1 MGKKSP
7 VYTFKYKDGAKRSS
21 KNKVTID
28 EDSDDD
34 VVFVRAETDEQQIR
48 RKFKENPVIEIDED
62 SPPSTAKRSPKKV
75 TEEKTKAL
83 SPAEKKQLQIFNCL
97 RRKQNEATHN
107 HPEKWRSSRKVM
119 ALLDNIKKLDAADL
133 ADPQNKGKK
142 FKHFIYSDQ
151 LNGCGITMIAH
162 ALKDN
167 GFKCVIEPRTRD
179 SFGIKVHDSY
189 GESSD
194 NFGMLFTQSYM
205 KTSGG
210 LTTEQQ
216 KKQLEIF
223 NSDENA
229 YGKKIRIMLL
239 ESKFKEGI
247 DLYDVKYCH
256 VFEET
261 MNQTDMTQV
270 VGRGTRFC
278 GQKNLNFVTGVGW
291 ELQVH
296 TYHMIIP
303 EELRTMYANN
313 VFNYKTLQELCQKYY
328 NKSADETNLVNDI
341 NLLSQYMS
349 VDYPLTKNLRLD
361 YDLSEYKLPADV
373 EQNIFEDIVNIK
385 YAPYVTADER
395 VELER
400 IAREEERLRLL
411 EEEKAREEARLREQ
425 KKFEEARKAAEER
438 ARLAEERARLLAEAK
453 RILVSSFSAASSA
466 AFSLASSL
474 GSSLAS
480 SAVGVASFTA
490 NKVLPSAANMAS
502 SLASDLISSAFKKST
517 QQIKKEPESEP
528 DFEPDTEEPVV
539 KTTQS
544 RSVKRKSELDKL
556 IPSSGFSSAK
566 KQQIKPKRSEL
577 DNLASSPGFKNALLQ
592 QPKRSKRRDG
602 NLYKTYVEPSINYL
616 WSYLFPKGKVLTVKE
631 EQKAL
636 VDTSKMTGHQK
647 LHYGIDRK
655 FGKMKWMI
663 EKEPKC
669 KKSDKKHKIAEL
681 SVSQNF
687 LKHYFTPSLPF
698 KGMLFWH
705 SVGTGK
711 TCLGVTI
718 ASASFEDEGYR
729 VLWVTRKKLIP
740 DVTKNIFGEYICHN
754 RIALNSN
761 ILRKNSVLNKTDAEV
776 GSSDYQKKIFS
787 DLKINSKTW
796 SIEPITHK
804 QFANLCGGH
813 PTQEIGRHFREPI
826 KGDIFYKTLIIM
838 DEAHYLFSGKEH
850 YEVIT
855 PQDRQNIM
863 ERLHYS
869 YETSGK
875 DSARLILMTA
885 TPITT
890 QASEFFYF
898 MNLCKEKRNQ
908 ISDADVA
915 SIKTQGWVNFID
927 NHLSG
932 YISYLNRQKDKSQ
945 FAQVKNVPHF
955 LNVDANLLKDIATGC
970 KLNAGTPKKTVE
982 DDPSKKG
989 KRSTKKGSKAPADEP
1004 THVDVSKLYRV
1015 M

>member
-1 MGKKSP
+1 MGRKSP
-7 VYTFKYKDGAKRSS
+7 VYTFKYRDGAGRSP
-21 KNKVTID
+21 KTKVTID

-34 VVFVRAETDEQQIR
+34 VVFVREETNEEKIR
-48 RKFKENPVIEIDED
+48 RKFKENSVIEIDED

-75 TEEKTKAL
+75 TTEEKPKAL
-83 SPAEKKQLQIFNCL
+83 TPAEKKQLKIFNCL

-167 GFKCVIEPRTRD
+167 GFKCVIEPRTRE
-179 SFGIKVHDSY
+179 SFSINVHPSN

-210 LTTEQQ
+210 LTTQQQ

-328 NKSADETNLVNDI
+328 NKAANETNLVNDI

-373 EQNIFEDIVNIK
+373 EQDIFEDIPNIK
-385 YAPYVTADER
+385 YAPYVTEEER
-395 VELER
+395 EELEK

-411 EEEKAREEARLREQ
+411 EEAKAEEEARLIKQ
-425 KKFEEARKAAEER
+425 KKFEEAERAAEER

-453 RILVSSFSAASSA
+453 RIIVSSVSAASSA

-474 GSSLAS
+474 GSSLGS
-480 SAVGVASFTA
+480 SAVDLASFTA

-502 SLASDLISSAFKKST
+502 SLASDLISSASKKST
-517 QQIKKEPESEP
+517 QQIEEPVT
-528 DFEPDTEEPVV
+528 TEEPETV
-539 KTTQS
+539 KQK
-544 RSVKRKSELDKL
+544 RSVKRRSEEDKL
-556 IPSSGFSSAK
+556 KTSKGFFDAK
-566 KQQIKPKRSEL
+566 KQQIIKPRQRLSRTK
-577 DNLASSPGFKNALLQ
+577 
-592 QPKRSKRRDG
+592 DG
-602 NLYKTYVEPSINYL
+602 NLYKTYVEPPINYL

-631 EQKAL
+631 EQKAH
-636 VDTSKMTGHQK
+636 VDTLNMTGHQK

-787 DLKINSKTW
+787 DLKINSNTW

-804 QFANLCGGH
+804 QFANLCGGR
-813 PTQEIGRHFREPI
+813 PTQEIGRHFTKPMN
-826 KGDIFYKTLIIM
+826 GDIFYKTLIIM
-838 DEAHYLFSGKEH
+838 DEAHYLYSGKEH

-863 ERLHYS
+863 ERLHFS

-932 YISYLNRQKDKSQ
+932 YISYLNREKDMSQ

-955 LNVDANLLKDIATGC
+955 LNVDKALLKDIATKC
-970 KLNAGTPKKTVE
+970 ELNAGKPIKTVD

-989 KRSTKKGSKAPADEP
+989 KRSTKKGSKAFEEEEEQ

>member
-1 MGKKSP
+1 MGKTSP
-7 VYTFKYKDGAKRSS
+7 VYKFEYRDGAG
-21 KNKVTID
+21 
-28 EDSDDD
+28 
-34 VVFVRAETDEQQIR
+34 
-48 RKFKENPVIEIDED
+48 
-62 SPPSTAKRSPKKV
+62 KRSPKKKDEDDV
-75 TEEKTKAL
+75 IPSDDSLSSSEKPL
-83 SPAEKKQLQIFNCL
+83 STADKKKLQIFNCL

-107 HPEKWRSSRKVM
+107 HPEKWRSSRKVK

-133 ADPQNKGKK
+133 AEGKK

-167 GFKCVIEPRTRD
+167 GFKCVIVPRTRD
-179 SFGIKVHDSY
+179 SFSINVDVDSSY
-189 GESSD
+189 GKSSD

-210 LTTEQQ
+210 LSTEQQ

-223 NSDENA
+223 NSDDNA
-229 YGKKIRIMLL
+229 YGEKIRIMLL

-261 MNQTDMTQV
+261 MNKTDMTQV

-296 TYHMIIP
+296 TYHMVIP
-303 EELRTMYANN
+303 EELRTIYANN
-313 VFNYKTLQELCQKYY
+313 VFNYKTLQEMCQKYY
-328 NKSADETNLVNDI
+328 NKAANETNLVNDI
-341 NLLSQYMS
+341 NLLSHYMS
-349 VDYPLTKNLRLD
+349 VDYPLTKSLRLD
-361 YDLSEYKLPADV
+361 NDLSEYKLPTDV
-373 EQNIFEDIVNIK
+373 EAESFDEILNKK
-385 YAPYVTADER
+385 YDPYVTAKER
-395 VELER
+395 EELEKL
-400 IAREEERLRLL
+400 AREEARLRLL

-425 KKFEEARKAAEER
+425 KRIEEARIAAEER
-438 ARLAEERARLLAEAK
+438 ARIAEQRARVLAEAK

-474 GSSLAS
+474 GSSLGS
-480 SAVGVASFTA
+480 LAVDLASFTA
-490 NKVLPSAANMAS
+490 NKVLPSAAKMAS
-502 SLASDLISSAFKKST
+502 SLASDLISSATRKST
-517 QQIKKEPESEP
+517 QQIKDEPETEETTEP
-528 DFEPDTEEPVV
+528 DFEPETEEPETV
-539 KTTQS
+539 KQK
-544 RSVKRKSELDKL
+544 RSVKR
-556 IPSSGFSSAK
+556 
-566 KQQIKPKRSEL
+566 RSEL
-577 DNLASSPGFKNALLQ
+577 KKLEPSFGFSNAKYYNQILQ
-592 QPKRSKRRDG
+592 PRRRRKDG
-602 NLYKTYVEPSINYL
+602 SLYKTYVDPSINYL
-616 WSYLFPKGKVLTVKE
+616 WSYLFPKGKSVLTVKE
-631 EQKAL
+631 EQKAR

-647 LHYGIDRK
+647 LHYGIDKR

-663 EKEPKC
+663 ENEPKC

-761 ILRKNSVLNKTDAEV
+761 ILRKNSVLNKTDDEV

-813 PTQEIGRHFREPI
+813 PTQEIGKHFTKP
-826 KGDIFYKTLIIM
+826 KNGDIFYKTLIIM

-863 ERLHYS
+863 DRLHYS
-869 YETSGK
+869 YETSGN

-898 MNLCKEKRNQ
+898 INLCKETTNQ

-932 YISYLNRQKDKSQ
+932 YVSYLNRQKDKSQ

-955 LNVDANLLKDIATGC
+955 LDVDANLLMDIATGC
-970 KLNAGTPKKTVE
+970 KLNAGTPKKVVRKE
-982 DDPSKKG
+982 EDDDPSKKR
-989 KRSTKKGSKAPADEP
+989 KRSTKKGSKAPDEEKQKP
-1004 THVDVSKLYRV
+1004 VDVSKLFKKTL
-1015 M
+1015 